1 MARTIDLYL
10 GFLLKGGI
18 QPHFTETFGFLL
30 KTTETF
36 GFLLKT
42 TETFGF
48 LLKTTETFGF
58 LLKHLL
64 KRFSTETKNYRNIR
78 FSTERGYS
86 TTF

>member
-18 QPHFTETFGFLL
+18 QPHF
-30 KTTETF
+30 
-36 GFLLKT
+36 

>member
-36 GFLLKT
+36 GFLLK
-42 TETFGF
+42 
-48 LLKTTETFGF
+48 
-58 LLKHLL
+58 HLL
-64 KRFSTETKNYRNIR
+64 KRFSTETKNYWNIR
-78 FSTERGYS
+78 FSTERGHS

>member
-36 GFLLKT
+36 GFLLK
-42 TETFGF
+42 
-48 LLKTTETFGF
+48 
-58 LLKHLL
+58 HLL
-64 KRFSTETKNYRNIR
+64 KRFSTETKNY
-78 FSTERGYS
+78 
-86 TTF
+86 